1 MQTLIPHDLS
11 IIWPVTV
18 MRRLLN
24 ALAGNS
30 TTYDDVGGVVLCA
43 GTGRRMGALTESR
56 PKPLLP
62 LLNCPLLW
70 WNLVRMRREVQ
81 RVAMNVHYLH
91 EAFTPLPEI
100 CRESDIEV
108 KLVYEPLLTGPFGGV
123 LACRRELA
131 AVNYLLVFAGDGL
144 YEADFSGI
152 LARHREQDAELTM
165 GVAAVDDGS
174 RYGVVSTD
182 SKGRVTHMREKPTG
196 VGPVQD
202 ASCGIY
208 VVSKKLF
215 ARFSESALSLDWIH
229 VVLTLLEKGA
239 LVVTARVDEWHDLGT
254 QNDLLRANM
263 DLLASDRISLVAKEI
278 ETPEASV
285 WLQGE
290 HQADHSGVTF
300 EGRVLVGTD
309 ANIGSGAIIGNSVVG
324 SGVRIEADARVYNAV
339 ILPGG
344 RVPAGTTV
352 VGTVWS

>member
-1 MQTLIPHDLS
+1 MQTPVPRDLS

-24 ALAGNS
+24 ASAGDS
-30 TTYDDVGGVVLCA
+30 TTHDNVGGVVLCA
-43 GTGRRMGALTESR
+43 GTGRRMGALTESS

-62 LLNCPLLW
+62 VLNCPLLW

-81 RVAMNVHYLH
+81 RVAVNVHYLH
-91 EAFTPLPEI
+91 EAFAPLPGI
-100 CRESDIEV
+100 CRENDMQVE
-108 KLVYEPLLTGPFGGV
+108 LVYEPLLTGPFGGV

-131 AVNYLLVFAGDGL
+131 AADDLLVFAGDGL

-182 SKGRVTHMREKPTG
+182 SEGRVTRMREKPTG

-208 VVSKKLF
+208 VVSKRLLT
-215 ARFSESALSLDWIH
+215 RFSASARSLDWIH
-229 VVLTLLEKGA
+229 VVPTLLEEGA
-239 LVVTARVDEWHDLGT
+239 LVAAARVDEWHDVGT
-254 QNDLLRANM
+254 SNDLLRANM
-263 DLLASDRISLVAKEI
+263 DLLASDRISLVAREI
-278 ETPEASV
+278 GTPEASV

-290 HQADHSGVTF
+290 HLAELSGVRF
-300 EGRVLVGTD
+300 EGRVLVGAD
-309 ANIGSGAIIGNSVVG
+309 ADIDSGAVVGNSVVG
-324 SGVRIEADARVYNAV
+324 PGVRIEADARVHDAV

-352 VGTVWS
+352 VGTVWG